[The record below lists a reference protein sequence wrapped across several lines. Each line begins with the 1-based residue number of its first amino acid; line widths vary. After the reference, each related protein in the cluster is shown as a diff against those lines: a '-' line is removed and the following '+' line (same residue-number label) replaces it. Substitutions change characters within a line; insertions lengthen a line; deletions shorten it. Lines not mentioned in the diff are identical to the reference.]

1 MIPELDRVLEPAYLD
16 GIAEVGPDELRAMR
30 RWCTD
35 LENGVSYVR
44 RLVQGRIDLL
54 ADEVKARAAGRGG
67 DLADLVN
74 RLPEL
79 LSDKVRSPVP
89 GRAEQELDPPESVV
103 APLTAALDDVVGPS
117 ILAHLATL
125 DDVELS
131 AAVLA
136 LGDFEESLSRNR
148 RALHATIDSLNDE
161 LGRRISAGEM
171 PPASS

>member
-1 MIPELDRVLEPAYLD
+1 MIPELERVLEPAYLERLS
-16 GIAEVGPDELRAMR
+16 EVDPDELRSMR
-30 RWCTD
+30 RRCTD

-54 ADEVKARAAGRGG
+54 ADEVKARAAGGGG
-67 DLADLVN
+67 DLADLVT

-79 LSDKVRSPVP
+79 LSDKARSPGS
-89 GRAEQELDPPESVV
+89 GRAEQELDPPEAVA

-125 DDVELS
+125 TDLELS

-136 LGDFEESLSRNR
+136 LGDFEESLSRHR
-148 RALHATIDSLNDE
+148 RALHVTIDSLNDE

-171 PPASS
+171 PPAAP